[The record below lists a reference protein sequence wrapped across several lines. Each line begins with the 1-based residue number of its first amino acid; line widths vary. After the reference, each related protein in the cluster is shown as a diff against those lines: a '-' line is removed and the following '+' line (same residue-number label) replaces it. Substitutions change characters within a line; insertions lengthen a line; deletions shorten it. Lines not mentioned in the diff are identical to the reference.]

1 MSIHLSAWLGIIL
14 GVSCF
19 ISGYLYSLFNY
30 LQPQMSGSSSTQFKH
45 AIHVY
50 KDQIQKNNELGS
62 SFSVYYRGEHVV
74 DAIGGY
80 VDKRFRLP
88 WVTSTISQLFTVSMV
103 VVPFSFAKLY
113 QDELLDVESSIQHYL
128 PQFVVANVTVSD
140 LLTHQSGFP
149 YFVGHS
155 SLAKWRDD
163 HRNAL
168 NDLTNQI
175 PPVLP
180 RTQVFHLHSLAL
192 LSDAIVRKVDH
203 KKRTL
208 ARYFMEEIAWP
219 LGLDM
224 LIGIP
229 RTQLYRV
236 ARTYHA
242 DVLSVFSAILHLDVT
257 YPWTNLVTAGWLPY
271 SEERNKVLN
280 VFNDYELY
288 YNWNPDLLE
297 IPLVSSHLFT
307 NARNLAR
314 LFTLLENSLD
324 KSTNATV
331 PDTTQFVFKK
341 SIRNWM
347 LQVINTSFYDPVLH
361 RYLKLSS
368 AGFMVTNSP
377 KNTLMFGMWDDILGQ
392 GVFIDPQLQLTWAYV
407 TNHAHARSL
416 NKDSILSSLVNSVYS
431 CIKE

>member
-1 MSIHLSAWLGIIL
+1 MNYSILFAIIL

-19 ISGYLYSLFNY
+19 VFGYFYSLFNY
-30 LQPQMSGSSSTQFKH
+30 LQPQMNGSSSTEFRD

-50 KDQIQKNNELGS
+50 KGHIQKNNELGS
-62 SFSVYYRGEHVV
+62 SFSVFYRGEHVV
-74 DAIGGY
+74 DTLGGY
-80 VDKRFRLP
+80 ADKRFRLP
-88 WVTSTISQLFTVSMV
+88 WVTSTISQLFTMSMV
-103 VVPFSFAKLY
+103 VVPFAFAKLY
-113 QDELLDVESSIQHYL
+113 QDGLLDIDSSIQHYL

-149 YFVGHS
+149 YFIGHV

-168 NDLTNQI
+168 NDIINQI

-180 RTQVFHLHSLAL
+180 QTQMFHLHSMAL

-208 ARYFMEEIAWP
+208 GRYFMEEIAWP

-242 DVLSVFSAILHLDVT
+242 NGLSVVNAILHLDVK
-257 YPWTNLVTAGWLPY
+257 YAWTNLVTAGWLPY
-271 SEERNKVLN
+271 SKERNMALN
-280 VFNDYELY
+280 VFNDYEFY
-288 YNWNPDLLE
+288 YNWNPDFLE

-307 NARNLAR
+307 NARSLAR
-314 LFTLLENSLD
+314 LFTLLGNSD
-324 KSTNATV
+324 ST
-331 PDTTQFVFKK
+331 PFVFRR
-341 SIRNWM
+341 SIRDWM
-347 LQVINTSFYDPVLH
+347 LQVVNTSSYDPVLH

-377 KNTLMFGMWDDILGQ
+377 KVLLI
-392 GVFIDPQLQLTWAYV
+392 
-407 TNHAHARSL
+407 
-416 NKDSILSSLVNSVYS
+416 
-431 CIKE
+431 

>member
-1 MSIHLSAWLGIIL
+1 
-14 GVSCF
+14 
-19 ISGYLYSLFNY
+19 N
-30 LQPQMSGSSSTQFKH
+30 
-45 AIHVY
+45 
-50 KDQIQKNNELGS
+50 QIQQNNELGS

-113 QDELLDVESSIQHYL
+113 QDLRINNNYCK
-128 PQFVVANVTVSD
+128 
-140 LLTHQSGFP
+140 G
-149 YFVGHS
+149 
-155 SLAKWRDD
+155 
-163 HRNAL
+163 
-168 NDLTNQI
+168 
-175 PPVLP
+175 
-180 RTQVFHLHSLAL
+180 TQVFHLHSLAL

-242 DVLSVFSAILHLDVT
+242 DALSVLSAILHLDVA

-271 SEERNKVLN
+271 SKERNKVLN

-314 LFTLLENSLD
+314 LFTLLENSAD
-324 KSTNATV
+324 KLTNATV
-331 PDTTQFVFKK
+331 SDTAQFVFKK

-347 LQVINTSFYDPVLH
+347 LQVVNTSSYDPVLH

-377 KNTLMFGMWDDILGQ
+377 KVL
-392 GVFIDPQLQLTWAYV
+392 FI
-407 TNHAHARSL
+407 
-416 NKDSILSSLVNSVYS
+416 
-431 CIKE
+431 